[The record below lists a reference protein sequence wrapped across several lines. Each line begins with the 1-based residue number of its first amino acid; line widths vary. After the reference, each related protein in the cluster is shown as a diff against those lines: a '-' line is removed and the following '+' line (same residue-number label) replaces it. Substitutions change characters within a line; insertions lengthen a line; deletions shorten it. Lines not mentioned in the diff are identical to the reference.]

1 MSSPGSKIKE
11 DVSPGTPPL
20 VTAELLTVS
29 VGAKK
34 LLSDLSFVIGRG
46 EHWALTGAAGIGK
59 STLGKALCGQL
70 FVRGDLRIAYDSGS
84 KAHPSAV
91 FVDQWFHFTDQTGL
105 SSNFYYQQRYN
116 SQDAE
121 NAVTVARELEQVAA
135 QVASRQGQGPE
146 GISRQGGE
154 TSRAIPMLLKALN
167 LEHRRDASL
176 VQLSSGE
183 HKKLQLIRA
192 FLFKPQLLVLD
203 NPYIGL
209 DAATCATLDGLFA
222 DLAADGTQLV
232 IIGES
237 ANGLPPVVTHVARL
251 RSDGLTVVPRDAY
264 QLLHSPV
271 SEVPGTEPPLPV
283 YTEGGSEEA
292 ASAKGAGNGE
302 ASAKGGSV
310 DTAFTDFIRMENVRV
325 QYEQKV
331 VLDKINWTVRKGER
345 WWLKGH
351 NGAGK
356 STLLS
361 LVVGDN
367 PQAYANKIYLFDK
380 RRGSGESIWDIKR
393 KIGYISPELHWYFDQ
408 QTTCAD
414 AIATGFF
421 DTTGLYRTI
430 SPEQEAIVAEWL
442 NVFDLEAQSHKR
454 IQDLSIGNQR
464 MTLLARALVKNPP
477 VLILDEPCQGLDDF
491 HAARFVRVVD
501 RIMEHP
507 GRTLLYVSHRTDQL
521 PACIDHLLSLAEGR
535 QITNE
540 PYNHLNRTS
549 IQNSSSLL

>member
-1 MSSPGSKIKE
+1 MTPGNEI
-11 DVSPGTPPL
+11 PGQRIPLNDAPL
-20 VTAELLTVS
+20 VSAELLTVS
-29 VGAKK
+29 LGAKK
-34 LLSDLSFVIGRG
+34 VLSDLSFAIGRG
-46 EHWALTGAAGIGK
+46 EHWALTGAAGVGK
-59 STLGKALCGQL
+59 STLGKALCGQI
-70 FVRGDLRIAYDSGS
+70 FVRGYLRVAFDPDS

-91 FVDQWFHFTDQTGL
+91 FVDQWYHFTDRSGL

-116 SQDAE
+116 SQDSE
-121 NAVTVARELEQVAA
+121 NAVTVLQELELAASQGASRPEPEAA
-135 QVASRQGQGPE
+135 Q
-146 GISRQGGE
+146 
-154 TSRAIPMLLKALN
+154 AIPVLLKALN
-167 LEHRRDASL
+167 LEHRKDASL

-192 FLFKPQLLVLD
+192 FLLQPQLLVLD

-209 DAATCATLDGLFA
+209 DAATCASLDGLFA
-222 DLAADGTQLV
+222 GLAAGGTQLV
-232 IIGES
+232 IIGEP
-237 ANGLPPVVTHVARL
+237 AGGLPSVITHVATL
-251 RSDGLTVVPRDAY
+251 RPEALTVVPRDAY
-264 QLLHSPV
+264 QLLHTAV
-271 SEVPGTEPPLPV
+271 SEVPAAEAPLPS
-283 YTEGGSEEA
+283 YREPSAEGGNTD
-292 ASAKGAGNGE
+292 AS
-302 ASAKGGSV
+302 
-310 DTAFTDFIRMENVRV
+310 FTDFIRMEGVRV

-331 VLDKINWTVRKGER
+331 VLDDISWTVKKGER

-367 PQAYANKIYLFDK
+367 PQAYANRIYLFDK
-380 RRGSGESIWDIKR
+380 RKGSGESIWDIKR

-430 SPEQEAIVAEWL
+430 SAEQGEIAGEWL
-442 NVFDLEAQSHKR
+442 NVFDLGAHRNKR

-464 MTLLARALVKNPP
+464 LTLLARALVKNPQ
-477 VLILDEPCQGLDDF
+477 VLILDEPCQGLDD
-491 HAARFVRVVD
+491 HQSARFVRIVD

-521 PACIDHLLSLAEGR
+521 PGCIDHVLALAEGR
-535 QITNE
+535 QIANE
-540 PYNHLNRTS
+540 TYTHPAFDRTTIINTS
-549 IQNSSSLL
+549 PL